1 MLRRAHLMGRSS
13 LQIQPLTVNQAK
25 HLMKALLSILFVISL
40 SLVSVRA
47 DDAAVE
53 KKLSKIPKAAVEA
66 LKKAAGSAH
75 IESVNIEKDGRT
87 TVYEVEFKETGK
99 PDREVSVKADGTLN
113 AEEFTIPLAE
123 VPAKAK
129 AAIEAGA
136 KGAEIKRVQHINRA
150 GKITYEA
157 LYVLKGKETEV
168 EYLEDGSLKPE

>member
-1 MLRRAHLMGRSS
+1 
-13 LQIQPLTVNQAK
+13 
-25 HLMKALLSILFVISL
+25 MKALLSILFVLSL

-53 KKLSKIPKAAVEA
+53 KKLAKIPKAAAEA
-66 LKKAAGSAH
+66 LRKAAGTAH
-75 IESVNIEKDGRT
+75 IEAIDVEKDGKVT
-87 TVYEVEFKETGK
+87 IYEAELKEAGK

-136 KGAEIKRVQHINRA
+136 KGAEIKRVQHITRG
-150 GKITYEA
+150 GKVTFEA
-157 LYVLKGKETEV
+157 LYVLKGKESEV